1 MALFGIKMTKRR
13 MSPLGS
19 FHTEV
24 EDVNSFFK
32 RGTARKPLGLVR
44 AFFSGLSLI
53 LGGMMCYVALHY
65 IPAFLQTQKI
75 FNSVTLE
82 DAAIRLEDKGPI
94 RKIFGPYIDAFSMQ
108 STYLR
113 SGHQIQAQFILPEGA
128 SLDLNIQ
135 QCRRVLVKEIFNCE
149 GFAEEGFYHFDH
161 KITFLNGIAD
171 DYKVVWIRK

>member
-75 FNSVTLE
+75 FNFYAKHLS
-82 DAAIRLEDKGPI
+82 AQWASNSGAI
-94 RKIFGPYIDAFSMQ
+94 YSA
-108 STYLR
+108 
-113 SGHQIQAQFILPEGA
+113 
-128 SLDLNIQ
+128 
-135 QCRRVLVKEIFNCE
+135 RRR
-149 GFAEEGFYHFDH
+149 
-161 KITFLNGIAD
+161 IT
-171 DYKVVWIRK
+171 